1 MILRSIKT
9 KKERGKQRIN
19 PKISRQPA
27 VLLSSTEPRLYFFVF
42 VVSGFQLPPQS
53 LHRTSAVRSGD
64 GSNHPEQP
72 EECQIK

>member
-1 MILRSIKT
+1 MFLRSIKT

-27 VLLSSTEPRLYFFVF
+27 VLLSSTEPRLHAFVF

-53 LHRTSAVRSGD
+53 VHRTSEVRCGD
-64 GSNHPEQP
+64 GSNHPERP